1 MNTII
6 HNTKNYLDLKNLI
19 NMKDTCIVCGVDTP
33 YNLTENIHNRY
44 FYVEGAGQLCKDCYD
59 KTYS

>member
-1 MNTII
+1 MNTIT
-6 HNTKNYLDLKNLI
+6 HNTKNYLDLKNMN